1 MIKFDFKNK
10 NIVLTGAGKGIG
22 KSILEQLYKSGA
34 NISIITR
41 SLSDSNKIKKK
52 FNLKRVTVF
61 CGDVSDEKNLL
72 EFFRLVKKK

>member
-41 SLSDSNKIKKK
+41 SLSDSNKIKK
-52 FNLKRVTVF
+52 NLI
-61 CGDVSDEKNLL
+61 
-72 EFFRLVKKK
+72 